1 MKKILAVLLS
11 LMLIGAASGCSSQK
25 NESNAAADAANDT
38 TAAQET
44 SAAAPGATAA
54 AADPALP
61 KGMEETIQLHGF
73 EGVIYAT
80 ENGKPVASYA
90 KGTLENGT
98 EITLDSPLPIGSVS
112 KQFCAAAILLLQE
125 QGKLSVSDTL
135 DKYFPDYAQG
145 KSLTLHNLLSM
156 RSGIPELTEESGS
169 DVTMENTEAQNV
181 AAIKKWVFSQ
191 PLTFEP
197 DEMFA
202 YCNVNYFLLADIVEQ
217 VSGQK
222 YTDFLRGSFFTP
234 LGMTHSGFIGKLPD
248 SPAWAQGNIYQ
259 QVDAQPG
266 LTKGAGDIISNAAD
280 LTAWLNA
287 LSGGKVISAES
298 YKAMT
303 TDYSPETCYGYGLY
317 LELEGGVGHYG
328 AIQIYSAFDY
338 VNTEKKTTLVA
349 LCNSIDPPMISGV
362 AGDLLTDLMG

>member
-1 MKKILAVLLS
+1 MGLLIRKMHS
-11 LMLIGAASGCSSQK
+11 TFLS
-25 NESNAAADAANDT
+25 ADGIHKLHLVTYLPN
-38 TAAQET
+38 
-44 SAAAPGATAA
+44 PKHC
-54 AADPALP
+54 LFP

-234 LGMTHSGFIGKLPD
+234 LGMTHSGFIGELPD